1 LSGVMYALSI
11 GSVAPESF
19 GLEVSVQYL
28 AMIVLGG
35 LGSVGGAA
43 LGAVFVSA
51 LPLVFQRYADAVPF
65 VSGVGEGGLAA
76 GEAARFLYG
85 AAIIVV
91 ILFQPSGLAG
101 LGQRFRR
108 RGRDPGGGSSAA
120 APTSNDQTTAPQ
132 SSDRPAQGST
142 S

>member
-1 LSGVMYALSI
+1 MDALSI

-43 LGAVFVSA
+43 LGAVFISA
-51 LPLVFQRYADAVPF
+51 MPLVFQRYADALPF

-76 GEAARFLYG
+76 GEAARFFYG
-85 AAIIVV
+85 AAIVLV
-91 ILFQPSGLAG
+91 ILFEPAGLAG
-101 LGQRFRR
+101 LARRFRR
-108 RGRDPGGGSSAA
+108 RGRDPGGGDAIS
-120 APTSNDQTTAPQ
+120 PDPDTT
-132 SSDRPAQGST
+132 
-142 S
+142 

>member
-1 LSGVMYALSI
+1 
-11 GSVAPESF
+11 
-19 GLEVSVQYL
+19 
-28 AMIVLGG
+28 
-35 LGSVGGAA
+35 
-43 LGAVFVSA
+43 VFVSA

-85 AAIIVV
+85 FAIVLV
-91 ILFQPSGLAG
+91 ILFQPAGLAG

-108 RGRDPGGGSSAA
+108 RGRDPGGGRATRTSS
-120 APTSNDQTTAPQ
+120 TSPETTDVP
-132 SSDRPAQGST
+132 SNRPAGST